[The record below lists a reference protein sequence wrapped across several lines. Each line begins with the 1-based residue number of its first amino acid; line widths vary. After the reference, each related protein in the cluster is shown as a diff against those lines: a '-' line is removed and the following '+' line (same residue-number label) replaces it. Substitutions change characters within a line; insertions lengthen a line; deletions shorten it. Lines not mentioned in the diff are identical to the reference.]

1 MQNINKLEFLFVLIV
16 IILFCFY
23 LVFKNSFWE
32 FFIVPVSNYNLDF
45 TDLRWVKSWD
55 RLYND
60 YSNLNEIY
68 NDNFGCKLNYPRNWI
83 FFSKFFLNDNFFYPY
98 LIINF
103 ITYNAIF
110 FYLIKTYK
118 TKFFIYFY
126 ISGSSMLLLERG
138 NIEILIFILIFLFL
152 ISKNSLKILFLS
164 LSIMLKIFPF
174 FSIISQFSK
183 KNIKVFITC
192 LILSILYFVYSFTE
206 LNFIF
211 ENTPSTGDISYGTK
225 AITSNLEK
233 YYNFYLNNYLLSG
246 IILIS
251 TIIFYKV
258 FFYNYLRKIRYK
270 KDEMFLAGGG
280 IYAATFLLNSNH
292 DYRMVFLIFLIPLIV
307 NLEDKII
314 KYIFFISIFLS
325 LEVNRLIY
333 FLGFYGGIINTFFK
347 IILFFLVSLVL
358 LDIFI
363 KKFINNELFIKNN

>member
-1 MQNINKLEFLFVLIV
+1 MQNINKLEFLFVLLV

-23 LVFKNSFWE
+23 LIFKNSFWE
-32 FFIVPVSNYNLDF
+32 FFIIPIGSYNLDF
-45 TDLRWVKSWD
+45 TDLRCIKSWE

-60 YSNLNEIY
+60 YSDLNEIY
-68 NDNFGCKLNYPRNWI
+68 NDNLGCKLNYPRIWI

-103 ITYNAIF
+103 VIYSTIF
-110 FYLIKTYK
+110 FYLIRTYK
-118 TKFFIYFY
+118 TKFLVYFY

-138 NIEILIFILIFLFL
+138 NVEILIFILIFLFL
-152 ISKNSLKILFLS
+152 ISKKFLKILFLS
-164 LSIMLKIFPF
+164 LSIILKIFPF
-174 FSIISQFSK
+174 FSLISQLNK

-233 YYNFYLNNYLLSG
+233 HYSFFLNNYILSG
-246 IILIS
+246 IILVS
-251 TIIFYKV
+251 TFIFYKV
-258 FFYNYLRKIRYK
+258 FFYSYVNKIRYK
-270 KDEMFLAGGG
+270 NDEMFLAGGG

-292 DYRMVFLIFLIPLIV
+292 DYRMIFLIFLIPLIV

-314 KYIFFISIFLS
+314 RYIFFISIFLS
-325 LEVNRLIY
+325 LELNRLIY

-347 IILFFLVSLVL
+347 IILFFLVSLIL
-358 LDIFI
+358 LDILI
-363 KKFINNELFIKNN
+363 KKFINNELIIKK